1 MRIIS
6 LVNQKGGVGKT
17 TTTNN
22 LGASLVKAGKRVL
35 LIDLD
40 PQANLSYSLGVRGE
54 DYKSVYEVLRGT
66 AKLKDIILTHKNG
79 VDLAPSHINL
89 SGVELEL
96 ASQVGREQ
104 ILKDAL
110 KGVADNHDYILID
123 CAPSLGII
131 TLNALVASK
140 EVFIPVQTEVLALQG
155 MSKLLST
162 IKLVRERLN
171 PELEVTGVIGTMYD
185 SRKKL
190 SEEVIANLEEHFSGK
205 LFKTLI
211 RSNVSLAESPSSGV
225 DIISYKADS
234 YGAKDYQALAEEVI
248 KQEEK

>member
-110 KGVADNHDYILID
+110 KGVADNYDYILID

-190 SEEVIANLEEHFSGK
+190 SEEVIDNLEEHFSGK

>member
-79 VDLAPSHINL
+79 VDIAPSHINL

-110 KGVADNHDYILID
+110 KGVADNYDYILID

>member
-1 MRIIS
+1 M
-6 LVNQKGGVGKT
+6 
-17 TTTNN
+17 
-22 LGASLVKAGKRVL
+22 
-35 LIDLD
+35 
-40 PQANLSYSLGVRGE
+40 
-54 DYKSVYEVLRGT
+54 
-66 AKLKDIILTHKNG
+66 
-79 VDLAPSHINL
+79 
-89 SGVELEL
+89 
-96 ASQVGREQ
+96 
-104 ILKDAL
+104 
-110 KGVADNHDYILID
+110 
-123 CAPSLGII
+123 
-131 TLNALVASK
+131 
-140 EVFIPVQTEVLALQG
+140 FIPVQTEVLALQG

>member
-79 VDLAPSHINL
+79 VDIAPSHINL

-110 KGVADNHDYILID
+110 KGVADNYDYVLID

-162 IKLVRERLN
+162 IELVRERLN

-185 SRKKL
+185 SRKSL
-190 SEEVIANLEEHFSGK
+190 SKEVIDTLNEHFSGK

-248 KQEEK
+248 KQEDK

>member
-40 PQANLSYSLGVRGE
+40 PQANLSYSLGVRGG
-54 DYKSVYEVLRGT
+54 DYRSVYDVLRGT

-79 VDLAPSHINL
+79 VDIAPSHINL

-110 KGVADNHDYILID
+110 KGVADNYDYVLID

-155 MSKLLST
+155 MSQLLKT
-162 IKLVRERLN
+162 INLVRERLN
-171 PELEVTGVIGTMYD
+171 SELEVTGVIGTMYD

-190 SEEVIANLEEHFSGK
+190 SEEVMESLNEHFSGK

-248 KQEEK
+248 KQEDK

>member
-40 PQANLSYSLGVRGE
+40 PQANLSYSLGVRGG
-54 DYKSVYEVLRGT
+54 DYKSVYDVLRGT

-79 VDLAPSHINL
+79 VDIAPSHINL

-110 KGVADNHDYILID
+110 KGVADNYDYVLID

-155 MSKLLST
+155 MSQLLKT
-162 IKLVRERLN
+162 INLVRERLN
-171 PELEVTGVIGTMYD
+171 SELEVTGVIGTMYD

-190 SEEVIANLEEHFSGK
+190 SEEVMESLNEHFSGK

-248 KQEEK
+248 KQEDK

>member
-66 AKLKDIILTHKNG
+66 AKIKDIILTHKNG
-79 VDLAPSHINL
+79 VDIAPSHINL
-89 SGVELEL
+89 SGAELEL

-110 KGVADNHDYILID
+110 KGVAGNYDYILID

-155 MSKLLST
+155 MSKLLDT
-162 IKLVRERLN
+162 VKLVRERLN

-185 SRKKL
+185 SRKSL
-190 SEEVIANLEEHFSGK
+190 SKEVIDTLDEHFSGK

-248 KQEEK
+248 KQEDK

>member
-110 KGVADNHDYILID
+110 KGVADNYDYILID

>member
-79 VDLAPSHINL
+79 VDIAPSHINL

-110 KGVADNHDYILID
+110 KGVADNYDYILID

-162 IKLVRERLN
+162 IELVRERLN

-185 SRKKL
+185 SRKSL
-190 SEEVIANLEEHFSGK
+190 SKEVIDTLNEHFSGK

-248 KQEEK
+248 KQEDK

>member
-40 PQANLSYSLGVRGE
+40 PQANLSYSLGVRGG
-54 DYKSVYEVLRGT
+54 DYKSIYDVLRGT

-79 VDLAPSHINL
+79 VDIAPSHINL

-110 KGVADNHDYILID
+110 NGVADNYDYVLID

-155 MSKLLST
+155 MSQLLKT
-162 IKLVRERLN
+162 INLVRERLN
-171 PELEVTGVIGTMYD
+171 SELEVTGVIGTMYD

-190 SEEVIANLEEHFSGK
+190 SEEVMESLNEHFSGK

-248 KQEEK
+248 KQEDK

>member
-54 DYKSVYEVLRGT
+54 DYKSVYDVLRGT

-79 VDLAPSHINL
+79 VDIAPSHINL
-89 SGVELEL
+89 SGAELEL

-110 KGVADNHDYILID
+110 RGVADNYDYILID

-162 IKLVRERLN
+162 VNLVRERLN

-185 SRKKL
+185 SRKSL
-190 SEEVIANLEEHFSGK
+190 SKEVIDTLNEHFSGK

-248 KQEEK
+248 RQEDK

>member
-22 LGASLVKAGKRVL
+22 LGASLVKAGKRAL

-79 VDLAPSHINL
+79 VDIAPSHINL

-110 KGVADNHDYILID
+110 KGVADNYDYVLID

-155 MSKLLST
+155 MSQLLKT
-162 IKLVRERLN
+162 INLVRERLN
-171 PELEVTGVIGTMYD
+171 SELEVTGVIGTMYD

-190 SEEVIANLEEHFSGK
+190 SEEVMESLNEHFSGK

-248 KQEEK
+248 KQEDK

>member
-110 KGVADNHDYILID
+110 KGVADNYDYILID

-162 IKLVRERLN
+162 IKLVRERLS
-171 PELEVTGVIGTMYD
+171 PELEVTVVIGTMYD

>member
-40 PQANLSYSLGVRGE
+40 PQANLSYSLGVRGG
-54 DYKSVYEVLRGT
+54 DYKSVYDVLRGT

-79 VDLAPSHINL
+79 VDIAPSHINL

-110 KGVADNHDYILID
+110 KGVADNYDYVLID

-155 MSKLLST
+155 MSQLLKT
-162 IKLVRERLN
+162 INLVRERLN
-171 PELEVTGVIGTMYD
+171 SELKVTGVIGTMYD

-190 SEEVIANLEEHFSGK
+190 SEEVMESLNEHFSGK

-248 KQEEK
+248 KQEDK

>member
-79 VDLAPSHINL
+79 VDIAPSHINL

-104 ILKDAL
+104 ILKDAI
-110 KGVADNHDYILID
+110 KEIADNYDYILID
-123 CAPSLGII
+123 CAPSLGVI

-162 IKLVRERLN
+162 IELVRDRLN
-171 PELEVTGVIGTMYD
+171 EELEVTGVIGTMYD
-185 SRKKL
+185 SRKSL
-190 SEEVIANLEEHFSGK
+190 SKEVIDTLNEHFSGK

-225 DIISYKADS
+225 DIITYKADS

-248 KQEEK
+248 KQEDK

>member
-40 PQANLSYSLGVRGE
+40 PQANLSYSLGVRGG
-54 DYKSVYEVLRGT
+54 DYKSVYDVLRGT

-79 VDLAPSHINL
+79 VDIAPSHINL

-110 KGVADNHDYILID
+110 NGVADNYDYVLID

-155 MSKLLST
+155 MSQLLKT
-162 IKLVRERLN
+162 INLVRERLN
-171 PELEVTGVIGTMYD
+171 SELEVTGVIGTMYD

-190 SEEVIANLEEHFSGK
+190 SEEVMESLNEHFSGK

-248 KQEEK
+248 KQEDK

>member
-22 LGASLVKAGKRVL
+22 LGASLVKAGKRAL

-40 PQANLSYSLGVRGE
+40 PQANLSYSLGVRGG
-54 DYKSVYEVLRGT
+54 DYKSVYDVLRGT

-79 VDLAPSHINL
+79 VDIAPSHINL

-110 KGVADNHDYILID
+110 KGVADNYDYVLID

-155 MSKLLST
+155 MSQLLKT
-162 IKLVRERLN
+162 INLVRERLN
-171 PELEVTGVIGTMYD
+171 SELEVTGVIGTMYD

-190 SEEVIANLEEHFSGK
+190 SEEVMESLNEHFSGK

-248 KQEEK
+248 KQEDK

>member
-22 LGASLVKAGKRVL
+22 LGASLVKAGKRAL

-110 KGVADNHDYILID
+110 KGVADNYDYILID

>member
-40 PQANLSYSLGVRGE
+40 PQANLSYSLGVRGG
-54 DYKSVYEVLRGT
+54 DYKSVYDVLRGT

-79 VDLAPSHINL
+79 VDIAPSHINL

-110 KGVADNHDYILID
+110 KGVADNYDYVLID